1 MKFYTYSAIAA
12 VLLAFPVISC
22 SCNSNSTPENKEET
36 PVPTQES
43 PAKGNPQT
51 GEIKTEEPAPAPAP
65 EVKPAPAPEAK
76 PAPATEAKPADKA
89 PKSEPAPVEV
99 KETKNTVPPC
109 EHTVRTG
116 DSLWKISRQYYGSG
130 AKWKLIL
137 DANKAKIKKADFLE
151 PGTVLSIPA
160 AK

>member
-1 MKFYTYSAIAA
+1 MKIYKCSAVAA
-12 VLLAFPVISC
+12 VLLAFPVICC
-22 SCNSNSTPENKEET
+22 SCTSDSTPENKEET
-36 PVPTQES
+36 PVPVQE
-43 PAKGNPQT
+43 PAVKENPQPVEVKAEKPT
-51 GEIKTEEPAPAPAP
+51 PAPAP
-65 EVKPAPAPEAK
+65 EVKPAPEAK
-76 PAPATEAKPADKA
+76 PAAEA
-89 PKSEPAPVEV
+89 PKNEPAPVEV

-109 EHTVRTG
+109 EHTVCTG
-116 DSLWKISRQYYGSG
+116 DNLWKIARRYYGSG

>member
-1 MKFYTYSAIAA
+1 MKIFTYSAVAA
-12 VLLAFPVISC
+12 AMFALPVICC
-22 SCNSNSTPENKEET
+22 SCASSGDAAENTQET
-36 PVPTQES
+36 PAAAPVQGTE
-43 PAKGNPQT
+43 AKENPQPV
-51 GEIKTEEPAPAPAP
+51 EIKPEEPAPAPVP
-65 EVKPAPAPEAK
+65 EAQPAPAETKHTPEAK
-76 PAPATEAKPADKA
+76 
-89 PKSEPAPVEV
+89 PAPVEV
-99 KETKNTVPPC
+99 KEEKKTVPPC

-137 DANKAKIKKADFLE
+137 DANKEKIKKADFLE